1 MLRPPLPGK
10 RMLLI
15 WLLAVVLAG
24 ACTVSILLNI
34 PQERVEA
41 PEAQQ
46 NDIRSEVLCR
56 IAATPQE
63 EIPTAIESDTPH
75 LRLREY
81 APGSYEL
88 LYWGNPVRKHYTYSV
103 KKISNNRSVLQD
115 SQGNR
120 QKWCELPVT
129 VPRREDKKLPLQ
141 PAVQLN
147 LLQDAQHEYYAA
159 KVSVHDGVTGH
170 ILCTEVYLIKG
181 ISEAARN

>member
-24 ACTVSILLNI
+24 ACTVGILLNI

-81 APGSYEL
+81 APGCYEL
-88 LYWGNPVRKHYTYSV
+88 LYWGNPIRKHYTYSV
-103 KKISNNRSVLQD
+103 RKVSDNRSVLLD
-115 SQGNR
+115 SQGKMQR
-120 QKWCELPVT
+120 WCKLPVT
-129 VPRREDKKLPLQ
+129 TPRRADKKLPLQ
-141 PAVQLN
+141 PAVRLR
-147 LLQDAQHEYYAA
+147 LQRNTHHEYYAV
-159 KVSVHDGVTGH
+159 KVSVHDGTTGRL
-170 ILCTEVYLIKG
+170 LCTELYLIKG
-181 ISEAARN
+181 IPGTSRH